1 MVIGEARER
10 MIQSLGRYEIL
21 SELGRG
27 AMGIV
32 YLAKDPKIDRTVAIK
47 SLHPGLFEQ
56 DKTAKDRFQQEVHAL
71 GRLIHQNIVSIFD
84 TGEDPKTGNPY
95 IVTEYVAGM
104 SLAERLK
111 EGPPLSI
118 EQACRIGAQLCSA
131 LDFAHEKRIVHRDIK
146 PGNILVSPDLQT
158 VKLTDFGIA
167 RLEGGGV
174 TQTGQLVGTPRYMSP
189 EQCRA
194 EAIDGR
200 SDLFSVGAV
209 LYEMVTGQKAFPANE
224 VTAALLQ
231 VMKDTPLAP
240 TSVSQ
245 EVPQALSD
253 VIMKALQKS
262 PLDRFMSGKE
272 MAEVILTQAS
282 VSPVPYSPTVNH
294 PIQVETTW
302 VPPPEVAAN
311 NREGR
316 WIKPVVAMGVVLMV
330 AGWGGWKWYDAQPR
344 PTPPFEERIGEEKT
358 TSPPAQ
364 EAPNR
369 AIVTGALNLST
380 TPDGAKVVID
390 GKEYGMTPLTVEL
403 PAGSHDL
410 EVAKPGYHL
419 LEATLEVV
427 SNETIPMDL
436 TLTKEEEKR

>member
-1 MVIGEARER
+1 
-10 MIQSLGRYEIL
+10 MIPSLGRYEIL

-32 YLAKDPKIDRTVAIK
+32 YLAQDPKINRTVAIK
-47 SLHPGLFEQ
+47 SLHPSLFEE
-56 DKTAKDRFQQEVHAL
+56 DKTAKERFQQEVHAL
-71 GRLIHQNIVSIFD
+71 GRLVHQNIVSIFD

-95 IVTEYVAGM
+95 IVTEYVEGT

-111 EGPPLSI
+111 AAPPLSI
-118 EQACRIGAQLCSA
+118 EQVCRIGAQLCSA

-146 PGNILVSPDLQT
+146 PGNILISPDLQT

-189 EQCRA
+189 EQCRGD
-194 EAIDGR
+194 AIDGR
-200 SDLFSVGAV
+200 SDLFSLGAV
-209 LYEMVTGQKAFPANE
+209 LYEMVTGHKAFPANE

-231 VMKDTPLAP
+231 VIKDTPPAP
-240 TSVSQ
+240 TRLSK

-253 VIMKALQKS
+253 AIMKALQKS
-262 PLDRFMSGKE
+262 PLDRFLSGRE
-272 MAEVILTQAS
+272 MAGEMIGKRG
-282 VSPVPYSPTVNH
+282 SPTQHRLPVD
-294 PIQVETTW
+294 PTVDLPMAPEVTL
-302 VPPPEVAAN
+302 PPPPAVARDQ
-311 NREGR
+311 RERRG
-316 WIKPVVAMGVVLMV
+316 IKPVVALLVAMGVVLIV
-330 AGWGGWKWYDAQPR
+330 AGWGWWQNVPPL
-344 PTPPFEERIGEEKT
+344 PTPPLEERAGEEKT
-358 TSPPAQ
+358 DAPPAQ

-369 AIVTGALNLST
+369 AVSTGALDLST

-390 GKEYGMTPLTVEL
+390 GKEYGTTPLRVEL

-427 SNETIPMDL
+427 SSETIPMDL

>member
-1 MVIGEARER
+1 

-32 YLAKDPKIDRTVAIK
+32 YLAKDPKINRTVAIK
-47 SLHPGLFEQ
+47 SLHPGLFEE

-95 IVTEYVAGM
+95 IVTEYVEGT

-111 EGPPLSI
+111 SGPPLSI
-118 EQACRIGAQLCSA
+118 EQVCRIGAQLCSA

-146 PGNILVSPDLQT
+146 PGNILISPDLQT

-189 EQCRA
+189 EQCRGD
-194 EAIDGR
+194 AIDGR
-200 SDLFSVGAV
+200 SDLFSLGAV

-231 VMKDTPLAP
+231 VMKDVPPAP
-240 TSVSQ
+240 ASVSR
-245 EVPQALSD
+245 EVPQRLSD
-253 VIMKALQKS
+253 AIMKALQKS
-262 PLDRFMSGKE
+262 PLDRFLSGRE
-272 MAEVILTQAS
+272 MAEEML
-282 VSPVPYSPTVNH
+282 SPAQHRLPVDSTADLPTV
-294 PIQVETTW
+294 PDVTL
-302 VPPPEVAAN
+302 VPPPPVARDE
-311 NREGR
+311 REGR
-316 WIKPVVAMGVVLMV
+316 WMKPVVAIGVVLIV
-330 AGWGGWKWYDAQPR
+330 AGWGVWKWQNVPPL
-344 PTPPFEERIGEEKT
+344 PTPMSEGVVEGEKMDA
-358 TSPPAQ
+358 PPAP
-364 EAPNR
+364 EAPNQ
-369 AIVTGALNLST
+369 AATTGALNLST

-390 GKEYGMTPLTVEL
+390 GKEYGTTPLTVEL

-410 EVAKPGYHL
+410 EVEKPGYHL

-436 TLTKEEEKR
+436 TLTKEEEQP